1 MPKYHM
7 AIEKIVY
14 FSRVKNTKEKKRKDT
29 VR

>member
-7 AIEKIVY
+7 PIEKIVY
-14 FSRVKNTKEKKRKDT
+14 FSRVKIEREIKRKGT